1 MQWDAT
7 TRYEILLKINNAIIT
22 NNTRESLF
30 RALARELCEHFP
42 YDGLSINLYDPKSKT
57 LKHFA
62 AAEGIYPVDI
72 SFKEK
77 RPLKKSSVT
86 AMVIESGCPTII
98 ENLTEHPH
106 IESTSIVKAG
116 LTAVMVFPLIIREQ
130 VLGTIHFFFK
140 KTPDHISELKEVL
153 SDVSKQTAIA
163 VYNMLA
169 YCDLRTQNAT
179 LNQQKRFLLDNAEDE
194 YRQDNFFF
202 VSPSVTKIIELTE
215 KIADTDASVFIT
227 GETGTGKEL
236 VARRIYYRSNCDG
249 LFVKINCPALTPTL
263 FEDELF
269 GHKKGAFTGAD
280 SRRVGRFEMASGG
293 TVFLDE
299 IAELP
304 PKLQA
309 KLLHVLQD
317 CRFEIVGDS
326 RPIDVNFRVIAAT
339 NQDID
344 ESMRTGNFRKDLYYR
359 LSTVL
364 INIPPLRER
373 KEDIPIL
380 VESLAELEA
389 KKTNKQVTTYTT
401 GALDLMSRY
410 PWPGNVRE
418 IKNFVRRMFILR
430 PGEQITE
437 KIVHESLKFSDYV
450 TSNKEMTKLVHVER
464 DHIESVLNTCRGVVG
479 GRYGA
484 AHLLGLPR
492 STLLYRLK
500 KYGINLSEFRI
511 PSNVGPSSDDLK

>member
-7 TRYEILLKINNAIIT
+7 TRYEILLKINNAIST
-22 NNTRESLF
+22 YNTRETLF
-30 RALARELCEHFP
+30 RAVARELCKHFP

-62 AAEGIYPVDI
+62 AAEGIYPGDI
-72 SFKEK
+72 PFKEK

-98 ENLTEHPH
+98 ENLTEHSH

-130 VLGTIHFFFK
+130 VLGTIQFYFK
-140 KTPDHISELKEVL
+140 KTPDHLSELKKVL
-153 SDVSKQTAIA
+153 NDLSRQIAIA

-169 YCDLRTQNAT
+169 YCELRTQNAN
-179 LNQQKRFLLDNAEDE
+179 LNRQKRFLLENADDN
-194 YRQDNFFF
+194 YRQNNFFF
-202 VSPSVTKIIELTE
+202 ASSSVKKIIELTE

-227 GETGTGKEL
+227 GETGTGKEH

-249 LFVKINCPALTPTL
+249 LFVKVNCPALTPTL

-269 GHKKGAFTGAD
+269 GHKKGAYTGAD

-304 PKLQA
+304 PNLQA

-317 CRFEIVGDS
+317 HRFEIVGDS
-326 RPIDVNFRVIAAT
+326 KPIDVNFRVIAAT
-339 NQDID
+339 NKDID
-344 ESMRTGNFRKDLYYR
+344 ECMRTGSFRKDLYYR

-364 INIPPLRER
+364 INIPPLRKR
-373 KEDIPIL
+373 KEDIPLL
-380 VESLAELEA
+380 VESLTELEA
-389 KKTNKQVTTYTT
+389 KKTNKQATTYTIR
-401 GALDLMSRY
+401 ALDLMSRY
-410 PWPGNVRE
+410 SWPGNVRE
-418 IKNFVRRMFILR
+418 LKNFVRRMLILR
-430 PGEQITE
+430 SGEHITE
-437 KIVHESLKFSDYV
+437 KIVHESLKFMDPV
-450 TSNKEMTKLVHVER
+450 TSSKEMTKLAHVER
-464 DHIESVLNTCRGVVG
+464 DHIESVLNKCNGIVA

-484 AHLLGLPR
+484 AHFLGLPR
-492 STLLYRLK
+492 STLLYRIK
-500 KYGINLSEFRI
+500 KYGINIEEFRQ
-511 PSNVGPSSDDLK
+511 PSKVSYSLAQR